1 MSRDNE
7 CERHTQ
13 QNDSANDPHPSET
26 LHIWRKL
33 QYQDRYRNH
42 PEFQEIARFVAH
54 WASNRKE
61 VENLSKVP
69 SSVQGNIAY
78 ILQVIKHHNII
89 DNDTDR

>member
-1 MSRDNE
+1 MSVNAILNKMTPQTTRILQKHLD
-7 CERHTQ
+7 
-13 QNDSANDPHPSET
+13 
-26 LHIWRKL
+26 IWRKL

-42 PEFQEIARFVAH
+42 PEFQEITRFVAH

-89 DNDTDR
+89 DNDADS